1 MLKLLSS
8 GTVSLPMHPPAAG
21 CPSVQETM
29 LGKQGDGGCQWV
41 AVLQNAPLIS
51 VQQDR
56 QVASMSGLEKQV
68 LHSFYTI
75 LLLISLVRLQRSPGY
90 SGQKQQKERS
100 QAAASHDACEAA
112 ALPTPVFTMQCRSH

>member
-1 MLKLLSS
+1 
-8 GTVSLPMHPPAAG
+8 MHPPAAG

-29 LGKQGDGGCQWV
+29 LGKQGTGGCQWV

-90 SGQKQQKERS
+90 SEQKERS
-100 QAAASHDACEAA
+100 QAAASHDAREAA
-112 ALPTPVFTMQCRSH
+112 ALPTPVFTMKCRSR